1 MRVLIVEDSE
11 RLNAAV
17 ARGLRASGLTVDC
30 AVDGESALQFAS
42 RYPYEVIVLDL
53 MLPKISGSEVLRHLR
68 DRESGARVLVLSA
81 RDQVTDRV
89 SSLNLGADD
98 YLVKPFAFDEL
109 VARVL
114 ALGRRRTGETHPV
127 LKVGALTIDTAAR
140 VVLVGTDAVPLAPK
154 EYKLLETLV
163 RSRGHCM
170 SRAELFERLYD
181 SRSESSDRVIEVI
194 VSTLR
199 AKLERAGCTDLIE
212 TRRGFG
218 YCVA

>member
-1 MRVLIVEDSE
+1 MRVLVVEDSE
-11 RLNAAV
+11 RLIAAV
-17 ARGLRASGLTVDC
+17 ARGLRTAGLSVDC
-30 AVDGESALQFAS
+30 AADGESALHFEQ

-53 MLPKISGSEVLRHLR
+53 MLPKLSGFEVLRRVR
-68 DRESGARVLVLSA
+68 DRESRARVLVLSA

-89 SSLNLGADD
+89 SCLNLGADD

-114 ALGRRRTGETHPV
+114 ALGRRRIGETSPA
-127 LKVGALTIDTAAR
+127 LRVGELTIDTAAR
-140 VVLVGTDAVPLAPK
+140 VAMVGTDPLPLAPK
-154 EYKLLETLV
+154 EYALLETLV
-163 RSRGHCM
+163 RSRGRCL
-170 SRAELFERLYD
+170 SRAELFERLYE
-181 SRSESSDRVIEVI
+181 SRSDSSDRVIEVI

-199 AKLERAGCTDLIE
+199 AKLERAACTNLIE

>member
-17 ARGLRASGLTVDC
+17 ARGLRAAGFSVDC
-30 AVDGESALQFAS
+30 AADGDAAVQFER

-53 MLPKISGSEVLRHLR
+53 MLPKLSGFEVLRR
-68 DRESGARVLVLSA
+68 IRARESHARVLVLSA
-81 RDQVTDRV
+81 CDQVNDRV

-114 ALGRRRTGETHPV
+114 ALGRRRIGETSPV
-127 LKVGALTIDTAAR
+127 LRVGALTIDTAAR
-140 VVLVGTDAVPLAPK
+140 AAMVGTDALPLAPK
-154 EYKLLETLV
+154 EYALLETLV
-163 RSRGHCM
+163 RSRGRCM

-181 SRSESSDRVIEVI
+181 SRSDASDQVIEVI

-199 AKLERAGCTDLIE
+199 AKLERAGCTGLIG

-218 YCVA
+218 YRVA

>member
-17 ARGLRASGLTVDC
+17 ARGLRAAGLTVDC
-30 AVDGESALQFAS
+30 AADGESALQFER

-53 MLPKISGSEVLRHLR
+53 MLSKLSGFEVLRHLR
-68 DRESGARVLVLSA
+68 ECESRTRVLVLSA

-89 SSLNLGADD
+89 SCLNLGADD

-114 ALGRRRTGETHPV
+114 ALGRRRTGETNLV
-127 LKVGALTIDTAAR
+127 LRVGKLTIDTAAR
-140 VVLVGTDAVPLAPK
+140 VAVIGTDALPLAPK
-154 EYKLLETLV
+154 EYALLETLV
-163 RSRGHCM
+163 RSRGRCM

-181 SRSESSDRVIEVI
+181 SESESSDRVIEVI

-199 AKLERAGCTDLIE
+199 AKLERAGCNDLIE

>member
-11 RLNAAV
+11 RLNSAV
-17 ARGLRASGLTVDC
+17 ACGLRAAGLTVDC
-30 AVDGESALQFAS
+30 VADGESALRFEQ
-42 RYPYEVIVLDL
+42 RYLYEVIVLDL
-53 MLPKISGSEVLRHLR
+53 MLPKLSGFDVLRRLR
-68 DRESGARVLVLSA
+68 KDRSRARVLVLSA

-89 SSLNLGADD
+89 SCLNLGADD

-109 VARVL
+109 AARVL
-114 ALGRRRTGETHPV
+114 ALGRRRIGETTPTLTV
-127 LKVGALTIDTAAR
+127 RELTIDTAAR
-140 VVLVGTDAVPLAPK
+140 VAWIGTDALPLAPK
-154 EYKLLETLV
+154 EYALLETLV
-163 RSRGHCM
+163 RSRGRCM

-181 SRSESSDRVIEVI
+181 SRSDSSDQVIEVI

-199 AKLERAGCTDLIE
+199 GKLKRAGCNDLIE